1 MPKPYPAECRR
12 TVLDLV
18 RAGRTVTV
26 ATDLGI
32 SDQTIYS
39 WRRQERIDAGQPPG
53 VTSTDQADLVAAR
66 RRIAA
71 LETELAVH
79 RRATELLKEAVTPK
93 ARFAAAA
100 AVTPE
105 GLPAQVAYRVV
116 DVSEAGSTPG
126 GPGRRR
132 HARSATPG

>member
-39 WRRQERIDAGQPPG
+39 WRRQERIDAGQLPG
-53 VTSTDQADLVAAR
+53 
-66 RRIAA
+66 
-71 LETELAVH
+71 
-79 RRATELLKEAVTPK
+79 
-93 ARFAAAA
+93 
-100 AVTPE
+100 
-105 GLPAQVAYRVV
+105 
-116 DVSEAGSTPG
+116 
-126 GPGRRR
+126 
-132 HARSATPG
+132 